1 MPDNTVTLVGNTTR
15 EVELSFANSGTA
27 IASFG
32 LAINNRKKD
41 ANGEWVDGDAQF
53 YDVKAFGEIAEN
65 ISESITKGTRVIV
78 NGRLNF
84 QQWEDKNDGSKRSK
98 VEVIAD
104 SVGVELRWATAQ
116 VTKISKQ

>member
-1 MPDNTVTLVGNTTR
+1 M
-15 EVELSFANSGTA
+15 A
-27 IASFG
+27 

-65 ISESITKGTRVIV
+65 IAESVTKGTRVIV

-84 QQWEDKNDGSKRSK
+84 QQWEDKNDGGKRSK